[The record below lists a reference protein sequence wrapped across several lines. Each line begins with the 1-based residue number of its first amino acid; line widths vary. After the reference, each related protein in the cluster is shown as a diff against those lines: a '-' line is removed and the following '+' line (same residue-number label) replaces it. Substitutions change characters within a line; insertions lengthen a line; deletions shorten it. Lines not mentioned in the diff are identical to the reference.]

1 MSEIDCWG
9 DKMIATHE
17 VFEDRKSEIEFYY
30 SVMVD
35 IDDDTKHTLSTIDNQ
50 RFFRIMKSNFL
61 LMLYNLVEAT
71 FTTGMLEIY
80 DQLKQENCSYESV
93 IDEIQNIWRDYK
105 VKEVYKPESGLTTYT
120 NRVHQIVNDITQNT
134 PMALSKGML
143 GINGNLNAKQIK
155 DICDRHRIRY
165 RVTDDQFVL
174 ERVKKKRNSLA
185 HGDES
190 FSRCARDLTL
200 TDLEGIKDT
209 VLLFI
214 SEILTGMD
222 KYYDEKQYLRV
233 H

>member
-1 MSEIDCWG
+1 
-9 DKMIATHE
+9 MIVSTHE

-35 IDDDTKHTLSTIDNQ
+35 IDDESKDTLNTVDNQ

-80 DQLKQENCSYESV
+80 ERVKQDNCAYEAV

-105 VKEVYKPESGLTTYT
+105 VKEVYKPDSGLATYT
-120 NRVHQIVNDITQNT
+120 NRVRKIVTDITQNT
-134 PMALSKGML
+134 PMILSKAML

-165 RVTDDQFVL
+165 RVTDDQLIL
-174 ERVKKKRNSLA
+174 EKVKKKRNALA

-200 TDLEGIKDT
+200 ADLEAIKDT

-214 SEILTGMD
+214 SEILAGMD
-222 KYYDEKQYLRV
+222 AYYDNKQYLRNT
-233 H
+233 

>member
-1 MSEIDCWG
+1 
-9 DKMIATHE
+9 MITTHE

-35 IDDDTKHTLSTIDNQ
+35 IDDETKPTINTIDNQ

-80 DQLKQENCSYESV
+80 DELKADNCAYETV

-105 VKEVYKPESGLTTYT
+105 VKEIYKAESGLSTYT
-120 NRVHQIVNDITQNT
+120 NRVQKIVVDITQNT
-134 PMALSKGML
+134 PLTLTKGML
-143 GINGNLNAKQIK
+143 GINGNLNAKEIK

-165 RVTDDQFVL
+165 RVTDDQLVL
-174 ERVKKKRNSLA
+174 EKVKKKRNSLA

-200 TDLEGIKDT
+200 SDLETIKDK

-214 SEILTGMD
+214 SEIITGMD
-222 KYYDEKQYLRV
+222 AYYEGKQYLRGT
-233 H
+233 

>member
-1 MSEIDCWG
+1 
-9 DKMIATHE
+9 MITTHE

-35 IDDDTKHTLSTIDNQ
+35 IDDEAKRAINTIDNQ

-80 DQLKQENCSYESV
+80 DELKDDNCAYESV

-105 VKEVYKPESGLTTYT
+105 VKEIYKAESGLSTYT
-120 NRVHQIVNDITQNT
+120 NRVQKIVVDITQNT
-134 PMALSKGML
+134 PLTLTKGML

-165 RVTDDQFVL
+165 RVTDDQLVL
-174 ERVKKKRNSLA
+174 EKVKKKRNSLA

-200 TDLEGIKDT
+200 SDLETIKDT

-214 SEILTGMD
+214 SEILSGMD
-222 KYYDEKQYLRV
+222 AYYDGKQYLRES
-233 H
+233 

>member
-1 MSEIDCWG
+1 MVS
-9 DKMIATHE
+9 THE
-17 VFEDRKSEIEFYY
+17 VYEDRKSEIEFYF

-35 IDDDTKHTLSTIDNQ
+35 IDDETKQTLNTIDNT

-80 DQLKQENCSYESV
+80 DKLKQDNCSYESV

-105 VKEVYKPESGLTTYT
+105 VKEVYKPDSGLSTYT
-120 NRVHQIVNDITQNT
+120 NRVHKIVLDITQNT
-134 PMALSKGML
+134 PLSLSKAML

-155 DICDRHRIRY
+155 EICDRHRIRY
-165 RVTDDQFVL
+165 CVTGDQMAL
-174 ERVKKKRNSLA
+174 EKVKKKRNSLA

-200 TDLEGIKDT
+200 TDLETIKDT
-209 VLLFI
+209 VLQFI
-214 SEILTGMD
+214 QEILLGMD
-222 KYYDEKQYLRV
+222 KYYNEKQYIRNPE
-233 H
+233 

>member
-1 MSEIDCWG
+1 MLIG
-9 DKMIATHE
+9 THE
-17 VFEDRKSEIEFYY
+17 VFDDRKSEIEFYY

-35 IDDDTKHTLSTIDNQ
+35 IDDESKHTLNTVDNQ

-80 DQLKQENCSYESV
+80 ERLKQDNCSYESV

-105 VKEVYKPESGLTTYT
+105 VKEIYKAESGLSTYT
-120 NRVHQIVNDITQNT
+120 NRVKAIVIDITQNT
-134 PMALSKGML
+134 PLALSKGML

-155 DICDRHRIRY
+155 EICDKHKIRY
-165 RVTDDQFVL
+165 RVTDDQLVL
-174 ERVKKKRNSLA
+174 EKVKKKRNSLA

-190 FSRCARDLTL
+190 FSRCARDLTI
-200 TDLEGIKDT
+200 TDLETIKDT

-214 SEILTGMD
+214 TEIITGMD
-222 KYYDEKQYLRV
+222 TYYDGKQYLRSM
-233 H
+233 

>member
-1 MSEIDCWG
+1 
-9 DKMIATHE
+9 MIVSTHE

-35 IDDDTKHTLSTIDNQ
+35 IDDESKDTLNTVDNQ

-80 DQLKQENCSYESV
+80 ERLKQDNCAYEAV

-105 VKEVYKPESGLTTYT
+105 VKEVYKPDSALATYT
-120 NRVHQIVNDITQNT
+120 NRVRKIVTDITQNT
-134 PMALSKGML
+134 PMILSKAML

-155 DICDRHRIRY
+155 EICDRHKIRY
-165 RVTDDQFVL
+165 RVTDDQLVL
-174 ERVKKKRNSLA
+174 EKVKKKRNALA

-200 TDLEGIKDT
+200 TDLEAIKDT

-222 KYYDEKQYLRV
+222 AYYDNKQYLRNT
-233 H
+233 

>member
-1 MSEIDCWG
+1 MLIS
-9 DKMIATHE
+9 THE

-30 SVMVD
+30 SVMID
-35 IDDDTKHTLSTIDNQ
+35 IDDESKHTLNTIDNQ

-80 DQLKQENCSYESV
+80 DKLKLDNCSYDAV

-105 VKEVYKPESGLTTYT
+105 VKEVYKPESGLATYT
-120 NRVHQIVNDITQNT
+120 NRVKNIVIDITQNT
-134 PMALSKGML
+134 PLTLSKGML

-155 DICDRHRIRY
+155 DICDKHRIRY
-165 RVTDDQFVL
+165 RVSDDQFVL
-174 ERVKKKRNSLA
+174 EKVKKKRNSLA

-200 TDLEGIKDT
+200 ADLETIKDT

-214 SEILTGMD
+214 TEIIAGMD
-222 KYYDEKQYLRV
+222 AYYDEKQYLREP
-233 H
+233 

>member
-1 MSEIDCWG
+1 
-9 DKMIATHE
+9 MIATHE

-30 SVMVD
+30 SIMVD
-35 IDDDTKHTLSTIDNQ
+35 IDDETRQTINTIDNQ

-80 DQLKQENCSYESV
+80 DALKDDNCAYESV

-105 VKEVYKPESGLTTYT
+105 VKEIYKAESGLSTYT
-120 NRVHQIVNDITQNT
+120 NRVQKIVVDITQNT
-134 PMALSKGML
+134 PLTLTKGML

-165 RVTDDQFVL
+165 RVTDDQLVL
-174 ERVKKKRNSLA
+174 EKVKKKRNSLA

-200 TDLEGIKDT
+200 SDLETIKDT

-214 SEILTGMD
+214 SEIITGMD
-222 KYYDEKQYLRV
+222 AYCDGKQYLRET
-233 H
+233 

>member
-1 MSEIDCWG
+1 MSEIGCWG

-35 IDDDTKHTLSTIDNQ
+35 IDDDTKNTLSTIDNQ

-155 DICDRHRIRY
+155 AICDRHRISY
-165 RVTDDQFVL
+165 RVTDDQLVL

-190 FSRCARDLTL
+190 FSRCARDLIL
-200 TDLEGIKDT
+200 SDLEGIKDT

-214 SEILTGMD
+214 SEILTGID
-222 KYYDEKQYLRV
+222 KYYDEKQYLRE

>member
-1 MSEIDCWG
+1 
-9 DKMIATHE
+9 MITTHE
-17 VFEDRKSEIEFYY
+17 VYDDRKSEIEFYY

-35 IDDDTKHTLSTIDNQ
+35 IDDESKHTLNTIDNQ

-80 DQLKQENCSYESV
+80 DKVKQENCSYASV

-120 NRVHQIVNDITQNT
+120 NRVQRIVLDITQNT

-155 DICDRHRIRY
+155 EICDRHRIRY
-165 RVTDDQFVL
+165 RVTDDHLVL
-174 ERVKKKRNSLA
+174 EKVKKKRNSLA

-190 FSRCARDLTL
+190 FSRCARDLTI
-200 TDLEGIKDT
+200 TDLETIKDT

-214 SEILTGMD
+214 SEILEGMD
-222 KYYDEKQYLRV
+222 KYYDEQQYLRAN
-233 H
+233 